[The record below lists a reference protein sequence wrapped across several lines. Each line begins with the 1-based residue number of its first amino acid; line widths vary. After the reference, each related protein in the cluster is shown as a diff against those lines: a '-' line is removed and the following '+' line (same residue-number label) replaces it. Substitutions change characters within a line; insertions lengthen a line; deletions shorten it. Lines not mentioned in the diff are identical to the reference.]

1 MAENIKLDDN
11 IAAMV
16 QEKRSNLPESL
27 GRLVAAIKAASTA
40 RAPQT
45 STMVNGA
52 RFAFTHAPR
61 RGMPA

>member
-1 MAENIKLDDN
+1 MAENIKLDEN

-16 QEKRSNLPESL
+16 LGKRSNLPEGL
-27 GRLVAAIKAASTA
+27 GRLVDAIEAASTA

-45 STMVNGA
+45 STIVNGA